1 MIASLDSASDG
12 ELELAVQEGLDE
24 VEVLL
29 SQSVSTER
37 DLVEDLTR
45 HLAVAGG
52 KRLRPLLTLV

>member
-37 DLVEDLTR
+37 DLAR
-45 HLAVAGG
+45 G
-52 KRLRPLLTLV
+52 